1 MVNIIFGLII
11 YFCLMTTNG
20 NFTTNQI
27 DSLIPDYGAQIA
39 GIKVNDRIL
48 KINNKK
54 MRGKEDINETIQKSN
69 GNVVSVLIE
78 RNGEKIEYEVK
89 PNAIKYKETGIYLE
103 NESST
108 EIIGIEPNSPA
119 EHEGLE
125 IKDKII
131 KVNGQDVENNTS
143 KLISIINNNE
153 DEKVNFTINRKGQQ
167 KEIIINTTEKNIYYL
182 GINLKQAD
190 DTVLNR
196 IYYASNKTLDF
207 ASSIVQNLKKLL
219 TGEVSKNQLMGP
231 VGISSV
237 VSNTDGIRNY
247 IYILAL
253 ISLSLGV
260 TNLLPFPPLDGGKVV
275 ILLIELIRKKPLK
288 EKTEMTLQTLGF
300 TMLIVL
306 SIYITYNDI
315 LRIL

>member
-1 MVNIIFGLII
+1 
-11 YFCLMTTNG
+11 MTTNG

-27 DSLIPDYGAQIA
+27 DSLIPDYSAQIA

-103 NESST
+103 SESST
-108 EIIGIEPNSPA
+108 EIIEIEPNSPA

-167 KEIIINTTEKNIYYL
+167 KEIIINTIEKNIYYL

-219 TGEVSKNQLMGP
+219 IGEVSKNQLMGP

-275 ILLIELIRKKPLK
+275 ILLIELIRRKPLK

>member
-1 MVNIIFGLII
+1 
-11 YFCLMTTNG
+11 MTTNG

-27 DSLIPDYGAQIA
+27 DSLIPDYSAQIA

-103 NESST
+103 SESST
-108 EIIGIEPNSPA
+108 EIIGIEPNSLA

-167 KEIIINTTEKNIYYL
+167 KEIIINTIEKNIYYL

-275 ILLIELIRKKPLK
+275 ILLIELIRRKPLK

>member
-1 MVNIIFGLII
+1 
-11 YFCLMTTNG
+11 MTTNG

-27 DSLIPDYGAQIA
+27 DSLIPDYSAQIA

-103 NESST
+103 SESST

-167 KEIIINTTEKNIYYL
+167 KEIIINTIEKNIYYL

-219 TGEVSKNQLMGP
+219 IGEVSKNQ
-231 VGISSV
+231 
-237 VSNTDGIRNY
+237 
-247 IYILAL
+247 YILAL

-275 ILLIELIRKKPLK
+275 ILLIELIRRKPLK